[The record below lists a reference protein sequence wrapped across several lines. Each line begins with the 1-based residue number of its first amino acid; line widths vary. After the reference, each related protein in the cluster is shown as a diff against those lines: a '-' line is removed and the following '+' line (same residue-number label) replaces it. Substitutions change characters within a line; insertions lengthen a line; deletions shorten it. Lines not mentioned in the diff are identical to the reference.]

1 MRGYVY
7 ILRCNDGSYYVG
19 STTNLEERV
28 RQHNDDVLGAAYT
41 RRRRPV
47 RLIWH
52 AEFSSIAEAYA
63 VEKQV
68 QGWSRRKREAF
79 MRGEFELLPGLSKRK
94 QRRAPR

>member
-19 STTNLEERV
+19 STTNLEERL

-47 RLIWH
+47 VLIWH
-52 AEFSSIAEAYA
+52 AEFSSIAEAYS

-68 QGWSRRKREAF
+68 QGWSRRKREAL
-79 MRGEFELLPGLSKRK
+79 MRGEFELLPEVSRRK